1 MSISKLVQISRL
13 YPSDIEDLA
22 KPFRD
27 VTEVSK
33 PYGMSRGES
42 TERYIQALVDEVEVG
57 LDVRDPERRNGPYF
71 RDLDARIDDV
81 NKATTVLTD
90 DPAKQVPE
98 ELRFVQL
105 ALFEAPEVDGRRFS
119 YGIMIHYGSSA
130 NPLEKTEL
138 AVLLP
143 YEKDDASALV
153 LSNNHRAKESKT
165 LRLIVKALEYA
176 RHRTSD

>member
-1 MSISKLVQISRL
+1 
-13 YPSDIEDLA
+13 
-22 KPFRD
+22 
-27 VTEVSK
+27 
-33 PYGMSRGES
+33 
-42 TERYIQALVDEVEVG
+42 
-57 LDVRDPERRNGPYF
+57 
-71 RDLDARIDDV
+71 
-81 NKATTVLTD
+81 
-90 DPAKQVPE
+90 
-98 ELRFVQL
+98 
-105 ALFEAPEVDGRRFS
+105 
-119 YGIMIHYGSSA
+119 MIHYGSSA